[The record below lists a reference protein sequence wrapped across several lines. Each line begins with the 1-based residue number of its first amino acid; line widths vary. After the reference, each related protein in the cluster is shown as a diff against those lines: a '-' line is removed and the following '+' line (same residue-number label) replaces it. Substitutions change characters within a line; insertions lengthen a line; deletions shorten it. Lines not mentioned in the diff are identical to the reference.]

1 MEDRGIRMSRIN
13 WSSVYDA
20 EVSRKRNKRVSNGM
34 RDYGSTSLHDKV
46 KKVLGGKKN
55 GKATKRK

>member
-1 MEDRGIRMSRIN
+1 MSRIN